1 MNVQQIE
8 DRRQVVMRRLVAKI
22 RRCIGKGKTI
32 ATRGCYDMYF
42 ARGIDAYE
50 AAFEQ
55 LNIRF
60 GFTQKR
66 NNYWVFVDKKTGRD
80 IELKSFESGT
90 NNVVTVSYM

>member
-1 MNVQQIE
+1 MIT
-8 DRRQVVMRRLVAKI
+8 D
-22 RRCIGKGKTI
+22 T
-32 ATRGCYDMYF
+32 
-42 ARGIDAYE
+42 DAYE